1 MKRNRMI
8 LWAVVVLAVAALVW
22 CLWPKS
28 GGKPEYDEAE
38 LRALRESLKPRV
50 NMAEARVPAD
60 APEPEPEPAEA
71 VEGPESPAPAP
82 EPEPEPPGPAVAP
95 GKIALPNGRQIRLK
109 LPPEGEVRT
118 LHSGGKLYEIDSEGN
133 VVDISPV
140 PLFKEPIENHL
151 LNVVEGKTV
160 FPFVLENLKEE
171 DIIHVCS
178 APTYQEEGDDEET
191 VARRESVAGA
201 KQYILEQIAAGK
213 TAKEAIREITE
224 FDAERRKLVGECRAD
239 LFTLIRNGD
248 IEGARQYRAEVE
260 AWMREKGYGE
270 LEIPARYRKSLE
282 GGE

>member
-1 MKRNRMI
+1 MKRSRI
-8 LWAVVVLAVAALVW
+8 VLWAAVALAVAALVW

-28 GGKPEYDEAE
+28 GGKPEYDESE
-38 LRALRESLKPRV
+38 LRALRESLRPRV
-50 NMAEARVPAD
+50 NMAEARVPAV
-60 APEPEPEPAEA
+60 APEPEPEPPEA
-71 VEGPESPAPAP
+71 VEEPEPPAP

-95 GKIALPNGRQIRLK
+95 GKIALPNGRQLRLK

-151 LNVVEGKTV
+151 LDMVEGNTV
-160 FPFVLENLKEE
+160 FPFVIENLKEE
-171 DIIHVCS
+171 DIIHICS

-191 VARRESVAGA
+191 IARRESVAGA
-201 KQYILEQIAAGK
+201 KQYVLEQVAAGK

-224 FDAERRKLVGECRAD
+224 FDDERRKLVGECRAD
-239 LFTLIRNGD
+239 LFTLIRDGD

-270 LEIPARYRKSLE
+270 LEIPARFRKSLE

>member
-1 MKRNRMI
+1 MKRNAI
-8 LWAVVVLAVAALVW
+8 LWTVLALAVAALVW
-22 CLWPKS
+22 GLRPKA
-28 GGKPEYDEAE
+28 GAKPDYDEAE
-38 LRALRESLKPRV
+38 LRALREALRPTV
-50 NMAEARVPAD
+50 NMPDADVRAGAPERGPGPAEA
-60 APEPEPEPAEA
+60 EPEPAK
-71 VEGPESPAPAP
+71 P
-82 EPEPEPPGPAVAP
+82 EPGPEPPRPAVAP
-95 GKIALPNGRQIRLK
+95 GKIALPNGRQIRFR

-140 PLFKEPIENHL
+140 PLFREPIENHL

-191 VARRESVAGA
+191 IARREFVAGA
-201 KQYILEQIAAGK
+201 KQYVLEKVASGM
-213 TAKEAIREITE
+213 TAKEAIREITA
-224 FDAERRKLVGECRAD
+224 FDDERRKLVGECRAD
-239 LFTLIRNGD
+239 LFALIRDGD
-248 IEGARQYRAEVE
+248 IEGARQYRAAIE

>member
-8 LWAVVVLAVAALVW
+8 LWAIAVLAVAALVW

-28 GGKPEYDEAE
+28 GGKPEYDEDE
-38 LRALRESLKPRV
+38 LNALRESLKPRV
-50 NMAEARVPAD
+50 NMADARIPAD
-60 APEPEPEPAEA
+60 APEKEPEPPEA
-71 VEGPESPAPAP
+71 VEEPEPPAP
-82 EPEPEPPGPAVAP
+82 EPEPPKPAVAP
-95 GKIALPNGRQIRLK
+95 GKIALPNGRQLRFK

-118 LHSGGKLYEIDSEGN
+118 LHSGGQIFEIDSEGN

-151 LNVVEGKTV
+151 LDMVEGNTV
-160 FPFVLENLKEE
+160 FPFVIENLKEE
-171 DIIHVCS
+171 DIIHICS
-178 APTYQEEGDDEET
+178 APTYREEGDDEET
-191 VARRESVAGA
+191 IARRESVAGA

-239 LFTLIRNGD
+239 LFTLIRDGD

>member
-8 LWAVVVLAVAALVW
+8 LWAIAVLAVAALVW

-28 GGKPEYDEAE
+28 GGKPEYDEDE
-38 LRALRESLKPRV
+38 LNALRESLKPRV
-50 NMAEARVPAD
+50 NMADARIPAD
-60 APEPEPEPAEA
+60 APEKEPEPPEA
-71 VEGPESPAPAP
+71 VEEPESPAP
-82 EPEPEPPGPAVAP
+82 EPEPPKPAVAP
-95 GKIALPNGRQIRLK
+95 GKIALPNGRQLRFK

-118 LHSGGKLYEIDSEGN
+118 LHSGGQIFEIDSEGN

-140 PLFKEPIENHL
+140 PLDTEPIENHL
-151 LNVVEGKTV
+151 LDMVEGNTV
-160 FPFVLENLKEE
+160 FPFVIENLKEE
-171 DIIHVCS
+171 DIIHICS
-178 APTYQEEGDDEET
+178 APTYREEGDDEET
-191 VARRESVAGA
+191 IARRESVAGA

-239 LFTLIRNGD
+239 LFTLIRDGA

>member
-8 LWAVVVLAVAALVW
+8 LWAIAVLAVAALVW

-28 GGKPEYDEAE
+28 GGKPEYDEDE
-38 LRALRESLKPRV
+38 LNALRESLKPRV
-50 NMAEARVPAD
+50 NMADARIPAD
-60 APEPEPEPAEA
+60 APEKEPEPPEA
-71 VEGPESPAPAP
+71 VEEPESPAP
-82 EPEPEPPGPAVAP
+82 EPEPPKPAVAP
-95 GKIALPNGRQIRLK
+95 GKIALPNGRQLRFK

-118 LHSGGKLYEIDSEGN
+118 LHSGGQIFEIDSEGN

-151 LNVVEGKTV
+151 LDMVEGNTV
-160 FPFVLENLKEE
+160 FPFVIENLKEE
-171 DIIHVCS
+171 DIIHICS
-178 APTYQEEGDDEET
+178 APTYREEGDDEET
-191 VARRESVAGA
+191 IARRESVAGA

-239 LFTLIRNGD
+239 LFTLIRDGD

-260 AWMREKGYGE
+260 AWMKEKGYGE

>member
-8 LWAVVVLAVAALVW
+8 LWAVVALAVAALVW

-38 LRALRESLKPRV
+38 LMALRESLKPKV
-50 NMAEARVPAD
+50 NMADARVPAD
-60 APEPEPEPAEA
+60 APEKAPEPEEA
-71 VEGPESPAPAP
+71 VEEPEPPAPAP
-82 EPEPEPPGPAVAP
+82 TPEPEPPRPAVAP
-95 GKIALPNGRQIRLK
+95 GKIALPNGRQLRFK

-160 FPFVLENLKEE
+160 FPFVIENLKEE
-171 DIIHVCS
+171 DIIHICS

-191 VARRESVAGA
+191 IARRESVAGA

-213 TAKEAIREITE
+213 TAKEAIREITD

-239 LFTLIRNGD
+239 LFDLIRDGD
-248 IEGARQYRAEVE
+248 IEGARQYRADVE
-260 AWMREKGYGE
+260 AWMKEKGYGE
-270 LEIPARYRKSLE
+270 LEIPVRYRKPLE